1 MDTQADLSPLGII
14 EALLFVSDAPVSLER
29 IEAVLDG
36 YSKAEVNRLLADLLE
51 QYRQPDRG
59 ISLSEVA
66 GGYRLTTKPEAAPWI
81 QRLRG
86 SKPARLSRAA
96 LETLALIAYK
106 QPITKPEI
114 VAVRGVMVDGVL
126 KTLVERDLVRILGR
140 KPEVGRPIL
149 YGTSRSFLE
158 YFGFKDLSELPTLK
172 EIEALAPNPA
182 PERTNQGAAGKEASH
197 EAVEHIEEAE
207 GIVRPD

>member
-1 MDTQADLSPLGII
+1 MDTPADLGPLGIL
-14 EALLFVSDAPVSLER
+14 EALLFMSDAPLSLER

-36 YSKAEVNRLLADLLE
+36 YPKAEVSRLLADLQE
-51 QYRQPDRG
+51 QCRQPERG
-59 ISLSEVA
+59 VIVSEVA
-66 GGYRLTTKPEAAPWI
+66 GGYRLTTKPEVAPWI

-86 SKPARLSRAA
+86 SKPARLSKAA

-114 VAVRGVMVDGVL
+114 EAVRGVMVDGVL

-172 EIEALAPNPA
+172 EIEALAPN
-182 PERTNQGAAGKEASH
+182 AAGKEVSH
-197 EAVEHIEEAE
+197 EAVEHTEEAE
-207 GIVRPD
+207 GVGRPD

>member
-1 MDTQADLSPLGII
+1 MDTPDDLGPLGIL
-14 EALLFVSDAPVSLER
+14 EALLFVSESPLSLER
-29 IEAVLDG
+29 IEELLDG
-36 YSKAEVNRLLADLLE
+36 CSKAEVSRLLADL
-51 QYRQPDRG
+51 QDKYRQPERG
-59 ISLSEVA
+59 MIVSEVA
-66 GGYRLTTKPEAAPWI
+66 GGYRLTTKPEAAPWV
-81 QRLRG
+81 QRLLG
-86 SKPARLSRAA
+86 SKPTRLSRAA

-114 VAVRGVMVDGVL
+114 ETIRGVMVDGVL

-172 EIEALAPNPA
+172 EIETLAQN
-182 PERTNQGAAGKEASH
+182 AAGKEASD
-197 EAVEHIEEAE
+197 EPVAQIEQAE
-207 GIVRPD
+207 

>member
-1 MDTQADLSPLGII
+1 MDTTVNLGQLGIL
-14 EALLFVSDAPVSLER
+14 EALLFVSEAPVSLER
-29 IEAVLDG
+29 MTELLECG
-36 YSKAEVNRLLADLLE
+36 SKAEVSRLLAELQD
-51 QYRQPDRG
+51 QCRQPERG
-59 ISLSEVA
+59 VMISEVA

-86 SKPARLSRAA
+86 SKPTRLSRPA

-106 QPITKPEI
+106 QPITKSEI
-114 VAVRGVMVDGVL
+114 ETIRGVMVDGVL

-172 EIEALAPNPA
+172 EIETLAQNV
-182 PERTNQGAAGKEASH
+182 AGKEASD
-197 EAVEHIEEAE
+197 EPDGQTGKAE
-207 GIVRPD
+207 

>member
-1 MDTQADLSPLGII
+1 MDIPADLGPLGIL
-14 EALLFVSDAPVSLER
+14 EALLFVSESPLSLER
-29 IEAVLDG
+29 IEELLDG
-36 YSKAEVNRLLADLLE
+36 CSKAEVSRLLADL
-51 QYRQPDRG
+51 QDKYRQPERG
-59 ISLSEVA
+59 IIVSEVA
-66 GGYRLTTKPEAAPWI
+66 GGYRLTTKPEAAPWV

-86 SKPARLSRAA
+86 SKPTRLSRAA

-114 VAVRGVMVDGVL
+114 EAIRGVMVDGVL

-172 EIEALAPNPA
+172 EIETLAPNTAEKEVSDEPDGQ
-182 PERTNQGAAGKEASH
+182 TGK
-197 EAVEHIEEAE
+197 AE
-207 GIVRPD
+207 

>member
-1 MDTQADLSPLGII
+1 MDTQADLSPLGIL
-14 EALLFVSDAPVSLER
+14 EALLFISEAPLSLER
-29 IEAVLDG
+29 IEELLDG
-36 YSKAEVNRLLADLLE
+36 CSKAEVSRLLADLHE
-51 QYRQPDRG
+51 QCRQPERG
-59 ISLSEVA
+59 IIVSEVA

-106 QPITKPEI
+106 QPITKLEI
-114 VAVRGVMVDGVL
+114 EAIRGVMVDGVL

-172 EIEALAPNPA
+172 EIEALAPNM
-182 PERTNQGAAGKEASH
+182 TGKEASH
-197 EAVEHIEEAE
+197 ETVDHTEQAEAVDRSAAADTADS
-207 GIVRPD
+207 R

>member
-1 MDTQADLSPLGII
+1 MDVQAEIDPLGIL
-14 EALLFVSDAPVSLER
+14 EALLFASETPLSLER
-29 IEAVLDG
+29 IEELLDG
-36 YSKAEVNRLLADLLE
+36 YSKTEAARSLAGLQE

-59 ISLSEVA
+59 IIMSEVA
-66 GGYRLTTKPEAAPWI
+66 GGYRLTTKPEAAAWI

-86 SKPARLSRAA
+86 SKPTRLSRAA

-114 VAVRGVMVDGVL
+114 EAIRGVMVDGVL

-158 YFGFKDLSELPTLK
+158 YFGFRDLSELPTVK
-172 EIEALAPNPA
+172 EIEALAPA
-182 PERTNQGAAGKEASH
+182 TVEKEVPDESGDQA
-197 EAVEHIEEAE
+197 ENVE
-207 GIVRPD
+207 

>member
-14 EALLFVSDAPVSLER
+14 EALLFVSDEPLSLER

-36 YSKAEVNRLLADLLE
+36 YSKAEVSRLLADLQE

-59 ISLSEVA
+59 IFVSEVA
-66 GGYRLTTKPEAAPWI
+66 GGYRLITKPEAAPWI

-172 EIEALAPNPA
+172 EIEALAPN
-182 PERTNQGAAGKEASH
+182 AAGKEASH

-207 GIVRPD
+207 GVVRPD

>member
-14 EALLFVSDAPVSLER
+14 EALLFVSDAPLSLER

-36 YSKAEVNRLLADLLE
+36 YSKTEVSRLLADLLE
-51 QYRQPDRG
+51 KYRQPDRG
-59 ISLSEVA
+59 IFISEVA
-66 GGYRLTTKPEAAPWI
+66 GGYRLTTKPEAAPGI

-172 EIEALAPNPA
+172 EIEALAPN
-182 PERTNQGAAGKEASH
+182 AAGKEVPD
-197 EAVEHIEEAE
+197 EPVGQAE
-207 GIVRPD
+207 KAE

>member
-1 MDTQADLSPLGII
+1 MDTTADLGPLGIL
-14 EALLFVSDAPVSLER
+14 EALLFVAESPLSAER
-29 IEAVLDG
+29 IEELLEG
-36 YSKAEVNRLLADLLE
+36 CSKAEVSRLLVQLQE
-51 QYRQPDRG
+51 QCRQPERG
-59 ISLSEVA
+59 IMVTEVA
-66 GGYRLTTKPEAAPWI
+66 GGYRLTTKAEAAPWI

-86 SKPARLSRAA
+86 SKPTRLSRAA

-114 VAVRGVMVDGVL
+114 EAIRGVMVDGVL

-172 EIEALAPNPA
+172 EIEALAPN
-182 PERTNQGAAGKEASH
+182 AAGGKEASD
-197 EAVEHIEEAE
+197 EPVAQTEKAE
-207 GIVRPD
+207 

>member
-1 MDTQADLSPLGII
+1 MDTPADLGPLGIL
-14 EALLFVSDAPVSLER
+14 EALLFVSDSPVSLER
-29 IEAVLDG
+29 IEAILDG
-36 YSKAEVNRLLADLLE
+36 HSKAEVSRLLADLQE
-51 QYRQPDRG
+51 QYRQSDRG
-59 ISLSEVA
+59 ILISEVA
-66 GGYRLTTKPEAAPWI
+66 EGYRLATKPEAAPWI

-86 SKPARLSRAA
+86 SKPARLSRPA

-114 VAVRGVMVDGVL
+114 EAVRGVMVDGVL

-172 EIEALAPNPA
+172 EIEALAPNTA
-182 PERTNQGAAGKEASH
+182 EKEVSH
-197 EAVEHIEEAE
+197 ESNDQIEKAE
-207 GIVRPD
+207 

>member
-1 MDTQADLSPLGII
+1 MDTPADLGPLGIL
-14 EALLFVSDAPVSLER
+14 EALLFVSESPLSLER
-29 IEAVLDG
+29 IEELLDG
-36 YSKAEVNRLLADLLE
+36 CSRAEVRRLLVDLQE
-51 QYRQPDRG
+51 KYGQPERG
-59 ISLSEVA
+59 MLLSEVA
-66 GGYRLTTKPEAAPWI
+66 GGYRLMTKPEAAPWV

-86 SKPARLSRAA
+86 SKPTRLSRAA

-114 VAVRGVMVDGVL
+114 EAIRGVMVDGVL

-172 EIEALAPNPA
+172 EIEALAPN
-182 PERTNQGAAGKEASH
+182 AAGKEASD
-197 EAVEHIEEAE
+197 EPVAQSEKAE
-207 GIVRPD
+207 

>member
-1 MDTQADLSPLGII
+1 MDTPANLGPLGLL
-14 EALLFVSDAPVSLER
+14 EALLFISEAPLPLER
-29 IEAVLDG
+29 IEEVLDG
-36 YSKAEVNRLLADLLE
+36 CSRAEVSRLLADLQE
-51 QYRQPDRG
+51 RCRQPDRG
-59 ISLSEVA
+59 LVVTEVA
-66 GGYRLTTKPEAAPWI
+66 GGYRLTTKSEAAPWV

-96 LETLALIAYK
+96 LETLAIIAYK

-114 VAVRGVMVDGVL
+114 EAIRGVMVDGVL
-126 KTLVERDLVRILGR
+126 KTLVERDLVRLLGR

-172 EIEALAPNPA
+172 EIETLTPDA
-182 PERTNQGAAGKEASH
+182 TDKEASH
-197 EAVEHIEEAE
+197 EAIEQTSQAE
-207 GIVRPD
+207 

>member
-1 MDTQADLSPLGII
+1 MEILADLDPLGVL
-14 EALLFVSDAPVSLER
+14 EALLFVSESPLPLDR
-29 IEAVLDG
+29 IEELLDG
-36 YSKAEVNRLLADLLE
+36 YSRAEVSQLLADLQE
-51 QYRQPDRG
+51 QYRQRNRG
-59 ISLSEVA
+59 LVVIEVA

-81 QRLRG
+81 QRLHG

-96 LETLALIAYK
+96 LETLAIIAYK
-106 QPITKPEI
+106 QPITKSELET
-114 VAVRGVMVDGVL
+114 VRGVMVDGVL

-172 EIEALAPNPA
+172 EIEALTPNPV
-182 PERTNQGAAGKEASH
+182 PEHTNQGAAEQEASH
-197 EAVEHIEEAE
+197 ETGEQTEKAE
-207 GIVRPD
+207 